1 MKLLVN
7 ALGAWVAIRA
17 AEGHYS
23 RPAAVGVAMLVS
35 RLGPGA
41 MALALAGY
49 GLKRLDEAGAFD
61 DFKASRGALR
71 STRNGRLNNPARGAS
86 RDDSDSDREHDIGS
100 DAAQPRAQASR

>member
-17 AEGHYS
+17 AEGQYS
-23 RPAAVGVAMLVS
+23 RPAAIGIAMLVS

-41 MALALAGY
+41 IALTLAGY

-61 DFKASRGALR
+61 DFKQSRGSLR
-71 STRNGRLNNPARGAS
+71 SAARGRLSRPEQEDAEGDDQSADDESAPARGA
-86 RDDSDSDREHDIGS
+86 
-100 DAAQPRAQASR
+100 ARASG

>member
-17 AEGHYS
+17 AEGQYS
-23 RPAAVGVAMLVS
+23 RPAAIGIAMLVS

-41 MALALAGY
+41 IALTLAGY

-61 DFKASRGALR
+61 DFKQSRGSLRSASRG
-71 STRNGRLNNPARGAS
+71 RLSRPEQEEADDADLSADDKRAPARGA
-86 RDDSDSDREHDIGS
+86 
-100 DAAQPRAQASR
+100 ARASG